1 MRSSDFRS
9 SETQPCTH
17 ALLRIRDRAAVDRNP
32 AALQDDL
39 GPVSP
44 APGTI
49 ATLGTTPIQQIL
61 GTKEEKRAWRRAGR
75 SRASLPL
82 S

>member
-1 MRSSDFRS
+1 MRSSDFWT
-9 SETQPCTH
+9 SETQPHTH
-17 ALLRIRDRAAVDRNP
+17 ALPRIRDRAAVDRKP

-39 GPVSP
+39 RPVSP

-49 ATLGTTPIQQIL
+49 AMLGTTPIHQIL

-75 SRASLPL
+75 RRAHLPL